1 MKQTHA
7 SLGKLEGPVLV
18 FGGPYSNYQALEAM
32 YARAQDLKIPSHNII
47 CTGDIVAY
55 CAQPQECVDLI
66 RDWGIHVVQGNCE
79 TSIGYDEDDCGCGF
93 EENSAC
99 DLASKEWFS
108 FSRKR
113 ITSDAKAWMRELP
126 FSMSFEFQNKR
137 YHCIHGA
144 HDVQNTFVF
153 ASTDQTEKKRA
164 FEAVTADVII
174 GGHCGLPFVSEATDD
189 KLWLNAGVIGMPAND
204 GSPQTWYMLISPT
217 SGSDEEQEA
226 QEKQEKDKQTKSAK
240 VSWHRLEYDYAKT
253 IEKMQDERLAKGYQ
267 ESLQTGLWPNMDI
280 LPVTERRSIGIPLDL
295 PTVNVE

>member
-18 FGGPYSNYQALEAM
+18 FGGPYSNFQALKAL
-32 YARAQDLKIPSHNII
+32 YARAHVLKIPPRNII

-55 CAQPQECVDLI
+55 YAQPQECIDLI
-66 RDWGIHVVQGNCE
+66 RVWGIHVVQGNCE

-108 FSRKR
+108 FSRQR
-113 ITSDAKAWMRELP
+113 VTSDAKAWMRDLP
-126 FSMSFEFQNKR
+126 FSMSFEFQNKI

-144 HDVQNTFVF
+144 HDVQNAFVF
-153 ASTDQTEKKRA
+153 ASTGQAEKQRA
-164 FEAVTADVII
+164 FDAVNADVII
-174 GGHCGLPFVSEATDD
+174 GGHCGLPFTSEVTDD

-204 GSPQTWYMLISPT
+204 GSPQTWYMLISPS
-217 SGSDEEQEA
+217 SGADEEQ
-226 QEKQEKDKQTKSAK
+226 KKDEQNKSAE

-253 IEKMQDERLAKGYQ
+253 IETMQDEKLAKGYQ

-280 LPVTERRSIGIPLDL
+280 LPQAERLLVGRPLQLPNLNIGPII
-295 PTVNVE
+295 